1 MSPFYHRVF
10 LLILLLGTHLSYQA
24 YAQTDDLMIVEYL
37 DSDPGAGFGITIYNP
52 TGRPIDLSSYRVGT
66 YNNGSTSGTTVSI
79 SGILAPGRMITVGN
93 GSYCGACPAGCG
105 ITSSSAGVNGNDAV
119 VLSKDPGTTLVDM
132 VGLYGVDVFSNV
144 GGVRNALLHHH
155 LYRQPTNCI
164 RYSSNDGVSPN
175 SWSNTS
181 AVSMSG
187 WRVVSVN
194 DPGESCLRANFVP
207 DNGTRVRLPLDTSLC
222 GGTRLTLTA
231 FPSVGLHYSWNTG
244 DTTATLEV
252 DSSGQYIVT
261 ASKDGCQST
270 DSIRVDFK
278 PLPQIR
284 FATRDTSMCAGDSIL
299 LAVPDSAGWEYTW
312 NTADTT
318 HALVVA
324 DSGTYTL
331 TVNRAGC
338 TGAAS
343 IHVALRPIPVFS
355 LGTDT
360 GVCLG
365 DSIRLRTNL
374 PTSPGVRYAW
384 NTGDTLPTILVAGGT
399 YSLQSTLSGC
409 SFRDTVRVASYPLP
423 TVSLG
428 RDSLVCQGVRIPLQ
442 AVANRDT
449 LRYRWNTGDTT
460 SSIQVGKGRYSVQ
473 VQTRKGC
480 IDRDTVE
487 VDEELPTEFEIG
499 SDASIC
505 LDSSIILTPS
515 QTFANYQWSTGSTS
529 RTLVVASAGQYTLTG
544 FSSRGCPSVS
554 PSLTIS
560 QIPCDFSI
568 PNIFTPNEDQRN
580 DTWRTKEPFLTQAN
594 VKVYNRWGE
603 EVFSSTLPSFEW
615 NGKDSAPG
623 SYFYHIDGIRF
634 DGKAFLQKGW
644 VELVR

>member
-1 MSPFYHRVF
+1 
-10 LLILLLGTHLSYQA
+10 
-24 YAQTDDLMIVEYL
+24 MIVEYL
-37 DSDPGAGFGITIYNP
+37 DSDPGAGFAITIYNP
-52 TGRPIDLSSYRVGT
+52 TASAIDLSSYRVGT
-66 YNNGSTSGTTVSI
+66 YNNGSTSGTTVSLT
-79 SGILAPGRMITVGN
+79 GMLAPGSMVTVGN

-119 VLSKDPGTTLVDM
+119 VLSKGPGTILVDM

-155 LYRQPTNCI
+155 LYRQPSNCI

-187 WRVVSVN
+187 WNVVSVN
-194 DPGESCLRANFVP
+194 DPGESCLRANFIP
-207 DNGTRVRLPLDTSLC
+207 DNGTQVRLPVDTSLC

-231 FPSVGLHYSWNTG
+231 FPSVGLHYLWNTG

-252 DSSGQYIVT
+252 DSAGQYIVT
-261 ASKDGCQST
+261 ASKNGCLST

-278 PLPQIR
+278 PLPRVR
-284 FATRDTSMCAGDSIL
+284 FATRDTSMCTGDSIL
-299 LAVPDSAGWEYTW
+299 LSVPDSVGWQYSWSTS
-312 NTADTT
+312 DTT
-318 HALVVA
+318 PAILVA
-324 DSGTYTL
+324 DSGTYIL
-331 TVNRAGC
+331 SVNHAGC
-338 TGAAS
+338 TNAAS

-355 LGTDT
+355 LGADT

-365 DSIRLRTNL
+365 DSVRLRIL
-374 PTSPGVRYAW
+374 APISPAVRYVW
-384 NTGDTLPTILVAGGT
+384 STGDTLPTIRVAAGT
-399 YSLQSTLSGC
+399 FSLRATRSAC

-428 RDSLVCQGVRIPLQ
+428 RDSIVCQGVRIALQ
-442 AVANRDT
+442 AVTNMDT

-460 SSIQVGKGRYSVQ
+460 SVIRAGKGRYSVQ

-480 IDRDTVE
+480 MDMDTVE
-487 VDEELPTEFEIG
+487 VDEELPTDLQIG

-505 LDSSIILTPS
+505 LDSTLVLTPS
-515 QTFANYQWSTGSTS
+515 QTFSNYQWSTGSTS
-529 RTLVVASAGQYTLTG
+529 RTLLVSSAGQYTLTG
-544 FSSRGCPSVS
+544 FSNRGCPSVS
-554 PSLTIS
+554 PSVTIS

-580 DTWRTKEPFLTQAN
+580 DTWKTKEPFLIQAN

-603 EVFSSTLPSFEW
+603 EVFSSSLPGFEW
-615 NGKDSAPG
+615 NGKDSIPG
-623 SYFYHIDGIRF
+623 SYFYHVEGIRF

-644 VELVR
+644 LELVR